1 MGIVTGITATAVA
14 ILVFLFSVSQG
25 LKTPES
31 AQCYRGKV
39 YVSNI
44 GNLPPDAKDG
54 DGYIA
59 LISSDGRVI
68 NDRFITGLNAPK
80 GITFCKGKL
89 FVADIDRV
97 VVADPE
103 TGKVLKVVPVKG
115 ARFLND
121 TACYRGKVFVSDTQT
136 NSIYT
141 VDASNYAVKLYLKSH
156 KLEGPNGLAFTRDG
170 KLIVASWG
178 GGKLLEVDGGVKLLA
193 SGFENL
199 DGVVVADDGTVF
211 FSDFSAGKIYAY
223 KAGKVFTVAQGLTS
237 PADIGYCHGEL
248 LIPEFLMNDV
258 KVMKVRK

>member
-1 MGIVTGITATAVA
+1 MGIVAGISAAA
-14 ILVFLFSVSQG
+14 FAALVFLFSISQG

-31 AQCYRGKV
+31 AQCYGGKV

-59 LISSDGRVI
+59 LISKDGKVI
-68 NDRFITGLNAPK
+68 NDKFITGLNAPK

-89 FVADIDRV
+89 FIADIDRV
-97 VVADPE
+97 VVADPQ
-103 TGKVLKVVPVKG
+103 TGNVLKVVPVEG

-121 TACYRGKVFVSDTQT
+121 TACYQGKVFVSDTQT
-136 NSIYT
+136 NAIYRI
-141 VDASNYAVKLYLKSH
+141 DASSYAVELYTKSH
-156 KLEGPNGLAFTRDG
+156 KFEGPNGLAFTRDG

-178 GGKLLEVDGGVKLLA
+178 GGKLLEVDGGVKVLA

-199 DGVVVADDGTVF
+199 DGVVVAEDGTVY

-223 KAGKVFTVAQGLTS
+223 RSGKVFTVAEGLTS
-237 PADIGYCHGEL
+237 PADIGYCRGEL
-248 LIPEFLMNDV
+248 LVPQFLMNSV
-258 KVMKVRK
+258 KVMKVKK